1 MGQPMPV
8 LLMGS
13 LAILPP
19 GTHIACAVHII
30 TLLHVSFLYFSA
42 CHPIL
47 GTFPRHFK
55 VSGWLVVFSGE
66 RQTEDQVE
74 TLSRLHLFRDTNEGQ
89 VSRAGSPW
97 PCIQSVDSFS
107 WDGGHREGLGQV
119 QSRWHYT
126 KPLTTCAV
134 SKGDW
139 TPYLL
144 HIRERENVKQN
155 GNWEGSAVT
164 VDTL

>member
-1 MGQPMPV
+1 MQ
-8 LLMGS
+8 
-13 LAILPP
+13 
-19 GTHIACAVHII
+19 HII
-30 TLLHVSFLYFSA
+30 MLLHVSFLHFSA

-47 GTFPRHFK
+47 ATFLQHFK
-55 VSGWLVVFSGE
+55 VAGRLVVFSGE
-66 RQTEDQVE
+66 CQAEDQVE
-74 TLSRLHLFRDTNEGQ
+74 TLSRLHLFHDTNKGQ

-97 PCIQSVDSFS
+97 PCSQSVDSFS
-107 WDGGHREGLGQV
+107 WDGGHRECLGQV

-126 KPLTTCAV
+126 KPLTTHAV
-134 SKGDW
+134 SKAHW